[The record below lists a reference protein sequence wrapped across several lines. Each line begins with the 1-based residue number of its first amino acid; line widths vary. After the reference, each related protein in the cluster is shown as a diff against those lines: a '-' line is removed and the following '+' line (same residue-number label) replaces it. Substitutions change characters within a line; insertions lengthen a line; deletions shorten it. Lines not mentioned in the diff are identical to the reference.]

1 MFVAERS
8 FFLQFLGNPKVDLFS
23 LDIEG
28 AEFQVLKTLP
38 WDKVDIKV
46 LLVEV
51 DHLGKVF
58 EGDLKSFDEFLVS
71 KGYKFHQAIEIDH
84 VYIKHDFV
92 VPA

>member
-1 MFVAERS
+1 M
-8 FFLQFLGNPKVDLFS
+8 FS

-28 AEFQVLKTLP
+28 AEFPVLKTLP

-46 LLVEV
+46 LLVEI

-58 EGDLKSFDEFLVS
+58 EGDLKSFEEFIFS

-84 VYIKHDFV
+84 VYIKNDFV
-92 VPA
+92 VPK